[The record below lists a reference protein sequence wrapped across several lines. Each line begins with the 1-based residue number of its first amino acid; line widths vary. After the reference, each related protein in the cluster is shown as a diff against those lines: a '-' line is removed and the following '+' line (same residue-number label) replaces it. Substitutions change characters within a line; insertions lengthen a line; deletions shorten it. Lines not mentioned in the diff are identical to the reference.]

1 MKFGQ
6 QLIGEFNLDW
16 GLESYVGYKDLKSL
30 LAKIANNER
39 EIDDFFN
46 MAERDLS
53 LVCKYFVKL
62 EVELLDMLKLVR
74 GKSRERLKKT
84 DIFEAFIFAKSM
96 LAYQELNRLCFEKI
110 MKKFHKVL
118 GLRPK
123 PKIQF
128 REGQEEEAPSGRQ
141 LTKQEKME
149 LRIRCET
156 FTETIDSSYLMIPE
170 KVDLA
175 ATFQEMNVLYAEA
188 FLDADVT
195 LSEGVLEK
203 VWQMDNRSQPRII
216 DYVDAHFYK
225 AKLTK
230 REAHYACKVISCNTN
245 RTLARNITRCLGH
258 KSLTAA
264 TVDAYANGECNIQVL
279 DNIRGDDVFVVQS
292 MTFNDEVSLARAQ
305 MEMLLMIH
313 TCRLSSAARITAV
326 MPYMAYQ
333 SKKQSMSA
341 CASMI
346 GKMGA
351 DRVLTVDLLA
361 GQIQGY
367 FENVPLDNVKT
378 VLEFVKYFKEKF
390 DTTVEDYATEVC
402 IVSPRSTAVERAR
415 EFADE
420 MGCGLATVIRRR
432 KEEENEH
439 WKFTEVSEIV
449 GDVKGKI
456 CIIMSCIL
464 DEGENLAG
472 VAEEVVA
479 AGATLVYACA
489 VHGVLAGEA
498 MQRLNKAPIEECVV
512 TDTICQDERMGRS
525 SKLRV
530 IPVAPLLAECI
541 DRIHCEASIGM
552 MHKSRTACNTG
563 TARRVSSM
571 AVLDEANVME
581 ELRKDDML
589 SVLKRQELGRSNSPT
604 RNNLRL

>member
-1 MKFGQ
+1 M
-6 QLIGEFNLDW
+6 
-16 GLESYVGYKDLKSL
+16 ST
-30 LAKIANNER
+30 
-39 EIDDFFN
+39 
-46 MAERDLS
+46 
-53 LVCKYFVKL
+53 L
-62 EVELLDMLKLVR
+62 EV
-74 GKSRERLKKT
+74 
-84 DIFEAFIFAKSM
+84 I
-96 LAYQELNRLCFEKI
+96 LNNN
-110 MKKFHKVL
+110 
-118 GLRPK
+118 
-123 PKIQF
+123 
-128 REGQEEEAPSGRQ
+128 
-141 LTKQEKME
+141 KQ
-149 LRIRCET
+149 
-156 FTETIDSSYLMIPE
+156 
-170 KVDLA
+170 
-175 ATFQEMNVLYAEA
+175 
-188 FLDADVT
+188 
-195 LSEGVLEK
+195 
-203 VWQMDNRSQPRII
+203 
-216 DYVDAHFYK
+216 
-225 AKLTK
+225 
-230 REAHYACKVISCNTN
+230 
-245 RTLARNITRCLGH
+245 
-258 KSLTAA
+258 
-264 TVDAYANGECNIQVL
+264 
-279 DNIRGDDVFVVQS
+279 IRGDDVFVVQS

-341 CASMI
+341 CASML
-346 GKMGA
+346 GKMGC

-378 VLEFVKYFKEKF
+378 VMEFVKYFKEKL
-390 DTTVEDYATEVC
+390 DSTVEDYATEVC

-432 KEEENEH
+432 KEEENKD

-449 GDVKGKI
+449 GDVNGKI

-464 DEGENLAG
+464 DEGENMRG
-472 VAEEVVA
+472 VAEELVT

-498 MQRLNKAPIEECVV
+498 MERLNNAPIEECVV
-512 TDTICQDERMGRS
+512 TDSICQDERMSRC

-552 MHKSRTACNTG
+552 MHKVKTCNTG

-571 AVLDEANVME
+571 AVLDEAHVME

-589 SVLKRQELGRSNSPT
+589 SVLKKQEYGRSNSPI
-604 RNNLRL
+604 RSK